1 MFDKILHASDGSK
14 HAFHALTLAL
24 AIAKQNKSELHMVCV
39 EEIPYMPEFIEEV
52 REATGTAARR
62 IHGVLQRARAMAE
75 ECQVALH
82 THVIAGHPVRDIVS
96 LAADLKADLL
106 VIGAKGH
113 SALYERMIGSQVDRM
128 MQLAQCPVLVVKL
141 PVTTAAGPIFNKILH
156 ANDGSKHAVQALR
169 LALAIAKQNKSELHM
184 ACVEEVPYLP
194 EVVEEDREAAGT
206 VARRIHG
213 VLQRARAMAE
223 ECQVEVH
230 THVIKGNPVRDIVKL
245 AADLKVD
252 LLAIGARGHSAVY
265 ERMIGS
271 QADRMM
277 QLAQCPVLVTKLPTA
292 KDAGPA

>member
-1 MFDKILHASDGSK
+1 
-14 HAFHALTLAL
+14 
-24 AIAKQNKSELHMVCV
+24 
-39 EEIPYMPEFIEEV
+39 
-52 REATGTAARR
+52 
-62 IHGVLQRARAMAE
+62 
-75 ECQVALH
+75 
-82 THVIAGHPVRDIVS
+82 
-96 LAADLKADLL
+96 
-106 VIGAKGH
+106 
-113 SALYERMIGSQVDRM
+113 MIGSQADRM
-128 MQLAQCPVLVVKL
+128 VQLAPCPVLVVKL

-194 EVVEEDREAAGT
+194 EVVEEDREEQGP

-230 THVIKGNPVRDIVKL
+230 THVIRGNPVRDIVKL

-252 LLAIGARGHSAVY
+252 LLAIGARGHTALY

-271 QADRMM
+271 QADRIM
-277 QLAQCPVLVTKLPTA
+277 QLAQCPVLVAKLPA
-292 KDAGPA
+292 AEVAGTT